1 MSTLSA
7 LLFDADETDARCR
20 LYEQAE
26 RVWLCASNSEAAELH
41 QVLNEIEQAAHDGA
55 FIVLSLSFEAY
66 RAFSSATHLPELIKP
81 QADAELPRTP
91 LLQAVAFRSLRLLDK
106 HAALTWLDAQANPY
120 TQTHLS
126 TPTAAISATQFHA
139 NIAEIRER
147 IAAGQ
152 TYQVNLTFPYR
163 AQLRAFVPNNAN
175 ATHAHQNN
183 NDSALFATFA
193 QLVRAVNV
201 PYAGLLLFPENSLL
215 SFSPELFFELD
226 GLQLRTR
233 PMKGTAPIG
242 ATPEETAH
250 LAEALAN
257 DEKNRA
263 ENLMILDL
271 LRNDVARLPQTHA
284 VHVPEQFHVQSYGA
298 ILQMT
303 STVQAELRA
312 QPSLPALFDALFPC
326 GSITGAPKHETLRII
341 QSIEPYARGAYCGA
355 IGYLQRDSKQPS
367 QLQMRMNVAIRTLET
382 RATPIIE
389 PYGVARWPI
398 QCSVGA
404 GITYDSDAEAEWQE
418 CTLKAQF
425 LSRHTTPF
433 ELIETMR
440 LIRKP
445 SHAPR
450 QDWHIP
456 EHYLNAHRERMRR
469 SAQTLGFDWDE
480 HRFSACVQQAR
491 QQAQH
496 HTQACTAT
504 HPKQDALRLRI
515 SLTAEGAFAAQLA
528 SLEAVTTPVR
538 FAIHPEPMHSRNPL
552 LAHKTSMRAGYNRAL
567 AQAKAEGLFDY
578 IFVNERGEITEGA
591 RSSILVQ
598 LDGAW
603 YTPPLTSGVLPSVA
617 RSLALMR
624 QSDLSE
630 LGDGDRKISQRILT
644 LSDLRRA
651 ERILLGNALYG
662 WLPAH
667 AHDIDT
673 ATISPQTAHHHTP

>member
-1 MSTLSA
+1 MSDIQPLPHPSTRPPSALSA
-7 LLFDADETDARCR
+7 LLFDSDETDARCR

-26 RVWLCASNSEAAELH
+26 RVWLCPADSTAADIH
-41 QVLNEIEQAAHDGA
+41 HTLNDIEQAARDGA

-66 RAFSSATHLPELIKP
+66 RAFSSATHLPEIIKP
-81 QADAELPRTP
+81 QVDDELPRTP
-91 LLQAVAFRSLRLLDK
+91 MLQAVAFRSLRLLDK
-106 HAALTWLDAQANPY
+106 NAALAWLDAQANPH

-126 TPTAAISATQFHA
+126 TPTAAISVTQFHA

-163 AQLRAFVPNNAN
+163 AQLRAFVPNDESSA
-175 ATHAHQNN
+175 AHPND

-233 PMKGTAPIG
+233 PMKGTAPLG
-242 ATPEETAH
+242 ATPEETARI
-250 LAEALAN
+250 ADALAH

-271 LRNDVARLPQTHA
+271 LRNDVARLPQTRA
-284 VHVPEQFHVQSYGA
+284 VHVPERFHVQSYGS

-312 QPSLPALFDALFPC
+312 QPSLLALFDALFPC
-326 GSITGAPKHETLRII
+326 GSITGAPKHETLHII
-341 QSIEPYARGAYCGA
+341 QGLEPYARGAYCGA
-355 IGYLQRDSKQPS
+355 IGYIQRDANEPS

-404 GITYDSDAEAEWQE
+404 GITYDSEAEAEWQE
-418 CTLKAQF
+418 CALKAQV
-425 LSRHTTPF
+425 LARHTAPF

-440 LIRKP
+440 LMHDPIAAQMPQWRVP
-445 SHAPR
+445 
-450 QDWHIP
+450 DVF
-456 EHYLNAHRERMRR
+456 LNAHRERMMH
-469 SAQTLGFDWDE
+469 SAQILGFAWDGDA
-480 HRFSACVQQAR
+480 FSACLEQAR
-491 QQAQH
+491 QEAQ
-496 HTQACTAT
+496 TFAAT
-504 HPKQDALRLRI
+504 LTSENALRLRI
-515 SLTAEGAFAAQLA
+515 SLSPDGAFTAQLA
-528 SLEAVTTPVR
+528 PLETWTNPVP
-538 FAIHPEPMHSRNPL
+538 FAIYPEPMYSGNPM
-552 LAHKTSMRAGYNRAL
+552 LAHKTSMRATYNRAL

-578 IFVNERGEITEGA
+578 LFVNERGEITEGA
-591 RSSILVQ
+591 RSCILLQ

-603 YTPPLTSGVLPSVA
+603 YTPPLASGVLPSVA
-617 RSLALMR
+617 RTLALR
-624 QSDLSE
+624 NSDK
-630 LGDGDRKISQRILT
+630 KISQQILT
-644 LSDLRRA
+644 LSDLHRA
-651 ERILLGNALYG
+651 EQILLGNALYG
-662 WLPAH
+662 WQPASEN
-667 AHDIDT
+667 AV
-673 ATISPQTAHHHTP
+673 APRS